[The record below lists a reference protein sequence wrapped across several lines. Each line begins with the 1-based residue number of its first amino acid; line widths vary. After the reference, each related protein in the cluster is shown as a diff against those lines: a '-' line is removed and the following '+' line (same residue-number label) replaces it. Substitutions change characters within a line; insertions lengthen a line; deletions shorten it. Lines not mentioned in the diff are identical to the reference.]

1 MRRRAQEGNDGASEP
16 FFFDMPPGDDKQSIA
31 ACKASLEACWERTVL
46 ASSARVRHTGAR
58 ARLSVRISSWTSME
72 HWSGIDAIAEE
83 APVLYTH
90 THACACCAC
99 VALLAGASDPLEEG
113 AGQGGGE

>member
-1 MRRRAQEGNDGASEP
+1 MRSFVTYR
-16 FFFDMPPGDDKQSIA
+16 ILH
-31 ACKASLEACWERTVL
+31 ACVT
-46 ASSARVRHTGAR
+46 RVRAR
-58 ARLSVRISSWTSME
+58 ARISSWTSME

-90 THACACCAC
+90 TRMR
-99 VALLAGASDPLEEG
+99 VLPLRRTAGASDPLEEG